1 MHPQL
6 RPGDAAIIFAEMRRI
21 FVLSFCLLAASA
33 LAVEWRVLHE
43 HDHDY
48 VSFANVAQFYQFPNY
63 TRVNGGVALKSD
75 QRGIRAQSGRSE
87 LFINGVRFFTSFPIL
102 NNGSDNLI
110 SATDVIKIIEP
121 VLRPSRITGAQ
132 PVETVVLDPG
142 HGGVDQ
148 GAANSW
154 GSEKAFTLD
163 VALRARDVLRRA
175 GFKVEMTRSSD
186 ISVSLDDRVNF
197 ANRFTRAVFI
207 SIHFNSSNGGTGLE
221 TYALAPDGT
230 PSNASS
236 ENHPTANDMAWYP
249 GNSRDSANIALTAAV
264 HASVLRQL
272 RTNDRG
278 IRHARFHVL
287 RGMNVPALLLEGGF
301 LSDPAEAQRIATSQF
316 RQQLGEAIAQGVK
329 IYNTAV
335 NYRGNAPT
343 FETARLQLPPH
354 SQSIAE
360 PLRPDIPPAAT
371 NAAATIAIPGQ

>member
-6 RPGDAAIIFAEMRRI
+6 PLVDTTIIFAEMRRM
-21 FVLSFCLLAASA
+21 FLVSFCILAVTAA
-33 LAVEWRVLHE
+33 AVEWRVVHE
-43 HDHDY
+43 RDRDY

-63 TRVNGGVALKSD
+63 TRVNSGVALRGD
-75 QRGIRAQSGRSE
+75 QRGIRAQAGRSE

-102 NNGSDNLI
+102 DNGSDDLI
-110 SATDVIKIIEP
+110 AATDVIKIIEP
-121 VLRPSRITGAQ
+121 VLRPSRISGAQ

-163 VALRARDVLRRA
+163 VALRARDALSRA

-186 ISVSLDDRVNF
+186 ISVSLDDRVSF

-207 SIHFNSSNGGTGLE
+207 SIHFNSSNGGNGLE

-236 ENHPTANDMAWYP
+236 ENHPAANDMQWYP
-249 GNSRDSANIALTAAV
+249 GNARDAANIALTAAV

-272 RTNDRG
+272 RMNDRG

-287 RGMNVPALLLEGGF
+287 RGMNIPALLVEGGF
-301 LSDPAEAQRIATSQF
+301 LSDPSEAQRIATPQF

-360 PLRPDIPPAAT
+360 PLRSDVPPT
-371 NAAATIAIPGQ
+371 TSSGAATISIPGQ

>member
-1 MHPQL
+1 
-6 RPGDAAIIFAEMRRI
+6 
-21 FVLSFCLLAASA
+21 
-33 LAVEWRVLHE
+33 
-43 HDHDY
+43 
-48 VSFANVAQFYQFPNY
+48 
-63 TRVNGGVALKSD
+63 
-75 QRGIRAQSGRSE
+75 
-87 LFINGVRFFTSFPIL
+87 
-102 NNGSDNLI
+102 
-110 SATDVIKIIEP
+110 
-121 VLRPSRITGAQ
+121 
-132 PVETVVLDPG
+132 
-142 HGGVDQ
+142 
-148 GAANSW
+148 
-154 GSEKAFTLD
+154 
-163 VALRARDVLRRA
+163 
-175 GFKVEMTRSSD
+175 MTRSSD

-221 TYALAPDGT
+221 SYALAPDGT

>member
-1 MHPQL
+1 
-6 RPGDAAIIFAEMRRI
+6 MRRI
-21 FVLSFCLLAASA
+21 LVLSFSLLAASA
-33 LAVEWRVLHE
+33 LAVEWKVLHE
-43 HDHDY
+43 HDRDY

-63 TRVNGGVALKSD
+63 TRVNGGVALRSD
-75 QRGIRAQSGRSE
+75 QRAIRAQSGRSE

-102 NNGSDNLI
+102 NNGSDNLA
-110 SATDVIKIIEP
+110 SSTDVIKIIEP

-132 PVETVVLDPG
+132 PIETVVLDPG

-163 VALRARDVLRRA
+163 VALRARDVLSRA

-186 ISVSLDDRVNF
+186 ISVSLDDRVSF

-236 ENHPTANDMAWYP
+236 ENHPAANDMGWYP
-249 GNSRDSANIALTAAV
+249 GNARDPANVALTAAV

-272 RTNDRG
+272 RMNDRG

-287 RGMNVPALLLEGGF
+287 RGMNIPALLLEGGF
-301 LSDPAEAQRIATSQF
+301 LSDPAEAQRIATPQF

-360 PLRPDIPPAAT
+360 PLRTDIPPTAT
-371 NAAATIAIPGQ
+371 STAATIAIPGQ